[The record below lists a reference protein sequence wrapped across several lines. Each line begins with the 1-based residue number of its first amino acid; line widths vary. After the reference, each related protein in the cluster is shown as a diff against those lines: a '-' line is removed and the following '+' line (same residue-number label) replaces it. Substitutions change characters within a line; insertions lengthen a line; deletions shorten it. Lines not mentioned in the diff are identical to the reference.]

1 MLSIRENR
9 IVSFPFVLFFSLIFV
24 SPCKASSD
32 IKQVTATV
40 ERKRIVENLNRQH
53 ENINSMTAKVYQRK
67 HLSLLKKDIHMKG
80 TIFLQKPDML
90 RWETVSP
97 ERSFTVIKDKTM
109 TVFHPDVNEAELY
122 KFSEHFMARNTMH
135 FFSSV
140 VWGSVEGM
148 EKRFNVEVFRRNG
161 DIAAEL
167 KPLSKMAA
175 RYLSSITIFYNEKT
189 GLPTGFEVTT
199 PKGDRTVTELTDL
212 KVNPELRPDIFKIKL
227 PPGVLITNRP
237 ESFDY

>member
-1 MLSIRENR
+1 MLSIRENK
-9 IVSFPFVLFFSLIFV
+9 IVSFPFVLLFSLISV
-24 SPCKASSD
+24 SPSKASSD
-32 IKQVTATV
+32 IKQVTDTV

-53 ENINSMTAKVYQRK
+53 ENINSMAAKIYQRK

-90 RWETVSP
+90 KWEIVSP
-97 ERSFTVIKDKTM
+97 ERSLIVIKGKTM
-109 TVFHPDVNEAELY
+109 TVFHPDVNEAEVY
-122 KFSEHFMARNTMH
+122 KLSEHFIARNTMH

-140 VWGSVEGM
+140 MWGSIEGM
-148 EKRFNVEVFRRNG
+148 GKRFNLDIFRRKSE
-161 DIAAEL
+161 IVLKL

-175 RYLSSITIFYNEKT
+175 RYLSSILIFYNEKT
-189 GLPTGFEVTT
+189 GLPTGFEVIT

-212 KVNPELRPDIFKIKL
+212 KVNPELRPDMFKIKL
-227 PPGVLITNRP
+227 PPGVWITNKS